1 MFLLR
6 AVDNRNAFVAA
17 TFNKQSAKEQLTY
30 PLNSPTSVF
39 EVEDVAMADRIS
51 VIHGM
56 SFKAQPEDL
65 DYILLPV
72 DLVRGFGLEIIA
84 NPTSI
89 DHPLLIATHRE
100 IMGLNDPETLDRF
113 CEEISQRGVFTQRL
127 KKKAVKDL
135 ATREATDPDG
145 GLFVKAI
152 VAGRPKWDFVNAH
165 GP

>member
-72 DLVRGFGLEIIA
+72 DLVRGFGLRACGRAEGA
-84 NPTSI
+84 RPQG
-89 DHPLLIATHRE
+89 LARE
-100 IMGLNDPETLDRF
+100 DSAWCR
-113 CEEISQRGVFTQRL
+113 
-127 KKKAVKDL
+127 AV
-135 ATREATDPDG
+135 
-145 GLFVKAI
+145 
-152 VAGRPKWDFVNAH
+152 
-165 GP
+165 